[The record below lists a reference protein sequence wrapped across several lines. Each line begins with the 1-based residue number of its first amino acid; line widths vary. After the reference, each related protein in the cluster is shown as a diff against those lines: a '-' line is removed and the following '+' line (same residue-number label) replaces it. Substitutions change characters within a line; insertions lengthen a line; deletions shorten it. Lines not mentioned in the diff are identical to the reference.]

1 MWTKCASFLPICFF
15 FISAKF
21 MKDATTVICEPFTL
35 VFFTS
40 VFRYI
45 NEVLYLNEPIN
56 SATNNSFIHV
66 FLKLTAQRITAGT
79 SHTYSYLLIAI
90 ISGHS
95 VLNITTN
102 GILSLSIVLKGF
114 RYQNFVTENYNCQ
127 IKYLFQIYQLPKRV
141 SQNVF

>member
-1 MWTKCASFLPICFF
+1 MGATSGAVTAYPSGDSWIHPRGRVFNRLSKFQCGQSVHHFCRFVCF

-66 FLKLTAQRITAGT
+66 FLKLTAQRITNLERDLVSSVPCLTPVVKFSFAMLWESG
-79 SHTYSYLLIAI
+79 LLDPEIW
-90 ISGHS
+90 
-95 VLNITTN
+95 
-102 GILSLSIVLKGF
+102 
-114 RYQNFVTENYNCQ
+114 
-127 IKYLFQIYQLPKRV
+127 
-141 SQNVF
+141 